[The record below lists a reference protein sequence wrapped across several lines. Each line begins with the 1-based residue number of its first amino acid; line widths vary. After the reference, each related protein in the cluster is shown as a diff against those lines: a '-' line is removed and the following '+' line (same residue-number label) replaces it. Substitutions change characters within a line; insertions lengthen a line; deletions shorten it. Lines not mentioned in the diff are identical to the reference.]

1 VRVQNEWGGGEV
13 VWSRERIGVR
23 GGRDMVGVGS
33 ALVFPSPPRTPDVE
47 HYRSSLLMSVTINS
61 FGYY

>member
-23 GGRDMVGVGS
+23 GEGIRSGWG
-33 ALVFPSPPRTPDVE
+33 PR
-47 HYRSSLLMSVTINS
+47 
-61 FGYY
+61 